1 MPNVVVRTFG
11 FRLAA
16 WYFALFVVGTG
27 VVLLGAYLLLRW
39 SLTQRDQQIV
49 TTTLARYAAAYE
61 RGGLRGL
68 DTAISADRA
77 TSRYEPLLVRV
88 ATPAGDAVHFS
99 LPADWRRFELSTLAD
114 PRLLEGD
121 GSGEI
126 RSAGST
132 ERLLIVSRVIGGR
145 TLFQVGRST
154 QLRDEL
160 LGRFRRV
167 AIALWGGASLL
178 ALLIGRLAAQL
189 TLRPLRELG
198 ATIRRLG
205 EGSATRTRVPVR
217 RVHDEL
223 DELGIH
229 VNRLLDRIDTLV
241 TGMRQTLDAVAH
253 DLRTPVTRLRAGAER
268 ALDRATVAA
277 DYREALAVCIEESDR
292 LMSLLDALMDLAE
305 AESGSMAVRRELV
318 DLRSIAGDAVEL
330 YTPMADEKGVRV
342 RFTGGTPVAVRGDRN
357 RLGQAVA
364 NLLDN
369 AVKYTPPG
377 GRVDVDVRVAAE
389 NAILTVTDTGPG
401 VAAHDLP
408 RIWERLYRG
417 DQSRSERGLGL
428 GLSLVKAIVE
438 AHGGTVTAESQPGSG
453 SRFEMCLPLHVED
466 GAIMT
471 RM

>member
-1 MPNVVVRTFG
+1 MTSVVVRTFG

-27 VVLLGAYLLLRW
+27 AVLLGAYLLLWR
-39 SLTQRDQQIV
+39 SLTQRDEQIV

-61 RGGLRGL
+61 RRGLRGL
-68 DTAISADRA
+68 DAAISADRA

-88 ATPAGDAVHFS
+88 ATPGGEAVHFS
-99 LPADWRRFELSTLAD
+99 LPADWRRFDLSTLAD
-114 PRLLEGD
+114 PRLLDGD

-126 RSAGST
+126 RSAGSS
-132 ERLLIVSRVIGGR
+132 ERLLIVSRLVGDR

-167 AIALWGGASLL
+167 AFALWGGASLL
-178 ALLIGRLAAQL
+178 ALLVGRFAAQL
-189 TLRPLRELG
+189 TLRPFRELA

-229 VNRLLDRIDTLV
+229 VNRLLERIDTLV

-268 ALDRATVAA
+268 ALESGGDAQ
-277 DYREALAVCIEESDR
+277 YREALATCIEESDR
-292 LMSLLDALMDLAE
+292 LMSLLNALMDLAE
-305 AESGSMAVRRELV
+305 AESGSMAVRREPV
-318 DLRSIAGDAVEL
+318 DLRAIAEDAAEL
-330 YTPMADEKGVRV
+330 YTPMAEEKGVRV
-342 RFTGGTPVAVRGDRN
+342 ELTPGPPVMVPGDQN
-357 RLGQAVA
+357 RLAQAIA
-364 NLLDN
+364 NLIDN
-369 AVKYTPPG
+369 AVKYTPSG
-377 GRVDVDVRVAAE
+377 GRVDLDVRAAPA

-401 VAAHDLP
+401 IPAHDLP

-417 DQSRSERGLGL
+417 DHSRSERGLGL

-438 AHGGTVTAESQPGSG
+438 AHGGTVSAASHPGSG
-453 SRFEMCLPLHVED
+453 ARFEMSLPSHVA
-466 GAIMT
+466 GPANMT